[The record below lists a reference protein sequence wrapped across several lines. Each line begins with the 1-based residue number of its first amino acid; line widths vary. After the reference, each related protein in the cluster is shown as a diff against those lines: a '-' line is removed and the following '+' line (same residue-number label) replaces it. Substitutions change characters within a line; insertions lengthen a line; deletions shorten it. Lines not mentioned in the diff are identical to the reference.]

1 MINSNMIEDRTAFQS
16 NYDDNRTKEA
26 KVIPLFPNRTN
37 SVTEQVDNTIN
48 YQTNSYRSDQLK
60 QHRIRKD
67 FRDKILF
74 NQIRKKADNEI
85 INYAYHSI
93 IDALDS
99 EINRI
104 ERSNFFDEWKDSL
117 NTIIAEVTNVSVNHR
132 KILGAI
138 IVATKGK
145 DIADFT
151 TEKLHVLRDATY
163 IFRQPRVIRSDSKRI
178 IKRLIDIGADMAIP
192 LAADNVSIKEEE
204 NLEQLMKSLIIR
216 SKQL

>member
-1 MINSNMIEDRTAFQS
+1 MIEDRTTSKS

-26 KVIPLFPNRTN
+26 KVIQLFPNRTN

-67 FRDKILF
+67 FRDKTSF
-74 NQIRKKADNEI
+74 DQIRKKADNEI

-93 IDALDS
+93 FDALDP
-99 EINRI
+99 EISRI
-104 ERSNFFDEWKDSL
+104 ERSNFFDEWKDAL
-117 NTIIAEVTNVSVNHR
+117 KTIIAEVTNVSVNHR
-132 KILGAI
+132 KILGTI
-138 IVATKGK
+138 IIATKGK

-151 TEKLHVLRDATY
+151 IEELHVLRDATY
-163 IFRQPRVIRSDSKRI
+163 IFRQFRVTRSDSKRI

-192 LAADNVSIKEEE
+192 LAADNVSNKEEE
-204 NLEQLMKSLIIR
+204 NLDQLMKSLIKR

>member
-1 MINSNMIEDRTAFQS
+1 MINSNMIEDRAIYES
-16 NYDDNRTKEA
+16 NYDDNGTKKA
-26 KVIPLFPNRTN
+26 DVIQLFPNKTN
-37 SVTEQVDNTIN
+37 SVTEQIDNTIN

-60 QHRIRKD
+60 QHRTRKD

-93 IDALDS
+93 VDALDS
-99 EINRI
+99 KINRI

-151 TEKLHVLRDATY
+151 IEKLHVLRDATY

-192 LAADNVSIKEEE
+192 LAADNVSSKEEE
-204 NLEQLMKSLIIR
+204 NLDQLMKSLIKR
-216 SKQL
+216 SK